1 MKKISVLALL
11 LILVIAF
18 PLDTL
23 AYGDD
28 TAESIADM
36 AGADEISGDYLDADE
51 ISGNKSINIFG
62 KAFDIICDAFSE
74 NGNGIMRSFGMIMGM
89 ILLCCVLHSL
99 KFGSAELDTVCGY
112 IAVVALSGV
121 TYSVLYELFILVVA
135 SMESLSLLMSSLM
148 PIMAS
153 LYVFGGASATGAAAS
168 SALTLFLTVLSLLC
182 TKALLPMLRIS
193 FALSITG
200 AMPDGINLSPVTN
213 LIKSTATVVMS
224 FLFTLLS
231 FALYFQ
237 TSVAA
242 ASDNFFAKSVR
253 FVSGVFVPIIGNMLG
268 DASRTV
274 IASVSVVK
282 STVGAVGVTLIMS
295 VILPPIIIV
304 ILNKLMLIA
313 CSALAK
319 TLGCDREGALMT
331 ELGGILNILLALVI
345 GAGAVSII
353 AMAVFIKTGVSG
365 A

>member
-1 MKKISVLALL
+1 MKKLTVFAIL
-11 LILVIAF
+11 LILVFVF

-36 AGADEISGDYLDADE
+36 AGADEISGEYLDDSE
-51 ISGNKSINIFG
+51 ISGDKSINIFE
-62 KAFDIICDAFSE
+62 KAFAIILDSIS
-74 NGNGIMRSFGMIMGM
+74 GNGKGIIRSFGMIMGM

-99 KFGSAELDTVCGY
+99 KFGSTELDVVSGY

-121 TYSVLYELFILVVA
+121 TYSVLYELFILVIA

-153 LYVFGGASATGAAAS
+153 LYVFGGTAATGAASA
-168 SALTLFLTVLSLLC
+168 SALTLFLSLLSLIC
-182 TKALLPMLRIS
+182 TKAILPMLRVS

-200 AMPDGINLSPVTN
+200 AMPDGLNLSSVTS
-213 LIKSTATVVMS
+213 LIKSTATIIMS
-224 FLFTLLS
+224 FLFTLLG

-237 TSVAA
+237 TSVAS
-242 ASDNFFAKSVR
+242 ASDNFFAKGVR
-253 FVSGVFVPIIGNMLG
+253 FVSGTFVPIIGNMLG

-282 STVGAVGVTLIMS
+282 GTVGAAGVTLILA

-304 ILNKLMLIA
+304 ILYKLMLLF
-313 CSALAK
+313 CSVLAK
-319 TLGCDREGALMT
+319 TLGCDREGALLT
-331 ELGGILNILLALVI
+331 ELGGILNILMALVI
-345 GAGAVSII
+345 GAGAVSLI
-353 AMAVFIKTGVSG
+353 AMAVFIKAGVNT
-365 A
+365 